1 MDARQLDPA
10 SLRGVLEGAP
20 APVFATV
27 SGAHLYGFA
36 SADSDVDLRGAY
48 VKPVHDRL
56 TLRATADTITVE
68 RQHDGLE
75 VDWVAHD
82 IRKFARLL
90 LNRNGYVL
98 EQLYSPLVVSNG
110 GGWLHRLRDAAV
122 GCIVTRLHHHYR
134 GFAATKRR
142 DLARPEA
149 SVKDLLYAYRVYLT
163 GVHVLR
169 TGRVEAHL
177 PTLLEQHPIP
187 EPEGIEDLVAR
198 KRAGAEKTALS
209 PGEVERHLPLLDR
222 LERKLTEA
230 AEDSELPQEPSDAT
244 FAALD
249 DIVIAACRELG

>member
-1 MDARQLDPA
+1 VVNEAKKFDVAGAFRREEVSTDIGPVNKRNAKIDPDKVKSDNSDDYQAMKPEDVAALVKGFDFAGKSGIGILIVMDGMNKTKKEI
-10 SLRGVLEGAP
+10 S
-20 APVFATV
+20 
-27 SGAHLYGFA
+27 
-36 SADSDVDLRGAY
+36 
-48 VKPVHDRL
+48 
-56 TLRATADTITVE
+56 
-68 RQHDGLE
+68 
-75 VDWVAHD
+75 
-82 IRKFARLL
+82 
-90 LNRNGYVL
+90 GYVT
-98 EQLYSPLVVSNG
+98 LVDMKAKKVLFTERVEG
-110 GGWLHRLRDAAV
+110 GLGM
-122 GCIVTRLHHHYR
+122 
-134 GFAATKRR
+134 GFGYTN
-142 DLARPEA
+142 
-149 SVKDLLYAYRVYLT
+149 VYLT
-163 GVHVLR
+163 GINVLR